1 MPIGLFGA
9 AAANNTIAQVDDP
22 TVWTD
27 EGSAMPTPY
36 WVTSDVDQG
45 PAGGTSRLRAL
56 VQALTIAGATSIR
69 VTPIADGAEV
79 TDQAETFSLTTGE
92 GTEQR
97 IESMVASSATR
108 HAMKVEVTSFNTAVT
123 FGEGELLL
131 SPKRSTERA

>member
-1 MPIGLFGA
+1 MPIGIFGSA
-9 AAANNTIAQVDDP
+9 ASSNTIAQVDDP

-79 TDQAETFSLTTGE
+79 TDQAETFALVTGD
-92 GTEQR
+92 GSEQR
-97 IESMVASSATR
+97 LEHMVASSATR
-108 HAMKVEVTSFNTAVT
+108 HAMKVEVTSFGAGVT

-131 SPKRSTERA
+131 VPRRSTERA